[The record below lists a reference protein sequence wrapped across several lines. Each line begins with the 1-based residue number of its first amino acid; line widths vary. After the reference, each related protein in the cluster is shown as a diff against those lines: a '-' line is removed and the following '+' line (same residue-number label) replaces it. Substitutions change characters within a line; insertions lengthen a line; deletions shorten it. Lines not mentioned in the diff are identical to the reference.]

1 VSETLAEVKKILSRF
16 AKNKAAL
23 ETAEATTRIRKD
35 LGVSSANLVDVLLE
49 MEEAFNISISDSELG
64 QIETMGDAVRIIEGK
79 KGIAKAS

>member
-1 VSETLAEVKKILSRF
+1 MDTMADVKKILTRF

-23 ETAEATTRIRKD
+23 ETASAETRIRKD

-49 MEEAFNISISDSELG
+49 FEEAFNISISDSELS
-64 QIETMGDAVRIIEGK
+64 QIDTVGDAVRIVEMK